1 MPMLGR
7 RAGRAVHSMRLK
19 GAAWGVLLSLCLVG
33 WIGSFTPGYANPVMI
48 LATTTSTQDSGL
60 LDELIPLF
68 EAQTGYQVKTVAVGT
83 GQALALG
90 KRGEAD
96 ALLTHAPDAELQL
109 VQSGDVINRKRVMYN
124 DYVVIGPGS
133 DPAGVKG
140 MPVVDAFRQIAERGA
155 TFVSRGDDS
164 GTHKMELSLWASA
177 GIDPAGQSWYVES
190 GQGMGNTLRIGAE
203 REGYVLTD
211 RGTYLALRH
220 LLGDMPI
227 LVEGDEVLL
236 NIYHVMQVNPD
247 KGPMINADAAAAF
260 VEFMVGD
267 EAQSIIAEFGKDRFG
282 DPLFVPYTE

>member
-1 MPMLGR
+1 
-7 RAGRAVHSMRLK
+7 
-19 GAAWGVLLSLCLVG
+19 
-33 WIGSFTPGYANPVMI
+33 MI

-68 EAQTGYQVKTVAVGT
+68 EAQTGYQVKTIAVGT

-90 KRGEAD
+90 RRGEAD
-96 ALLTHAPDAELQL
+96 ALLTHAPDAELEL
-109 VQSGDVINRKRVMYN
+109 VQSGDVVNRRRVMYN
-124 DYVVIGPGS
+124 DFVVVGSGS
-133 DPAGVKG
+133 DPAGIKG
-140 MPVVDAFRQIAERGA
+140 LPVADAFRQIAERGA
-155 TFVSRGDDS
+155 AFVSRGDDS
-164 GTHKMELSLWASA
+164 GTHKMELSLWAAA
-177 GIDPAGQSWYVES
+177 GVDPAGQSWYVES

-203 REGYVLTD
+203 REAYVLTD

-247 KGPMINADAAAAF
+247 KGAMINADAAAAF

-267 EAQSIIAEFGKDRFG
+267 DAQGIIAVFGTDRFG
-282 DPLFVPYTE
+282 DPLFVPYTD